1 MKFNSLNA
9 KKNLILFSTFI
20 FIFWINQKV
29 NAEEIKLNELDKRL
43 EKISEISDK
52 TFDFVSSKGFFT
64 ADKEEKKEEKPID
77 DLVIY
82 ITSPRSIQ
90 SNEGFF
96 QIHISSFNPI
106 REIRINE
113 ENYKIDNSKL

>member
-1 MKFNSLNA
+1 MKFNSQNA

-52 TFDFVSSKGFFT
+52 TLT
-64 ADKEEKKEEKPID
+64 
-77 DLVIY
+77 L
-82 ITSPRSIQ
+82 
-90 SNEGFF
+90 
-96 QIHISSFNPI
+96 
-106 REIRINE
+106 
-113 ENYKIDNSKL
+113 

>member
-52 TFDFVSSKGFFT
+52 TFDFVSSKRFFT
-64 ADKEEKKEEKPID
+64 ADKEEKKEDKPID

-96 QIHISSFNPI
+96 QIILLS
-106 REIRINE
+106 
-113 ENYKIDNSKL
+113 